1 MSSTTETVTVQLG
14 RPVNMESNRQ
24 KRLAEIAERRAAGL
38 VKRGRPAVEGSKN
51 QLVKAAR
58 NFKIQSGIELKR
70 GRPVSGDSR
79 RQQRLAELAERKA
92 SGTFKLGRP
101 KMVVES
107 IIEVA
112 VPTKAKSN
120 KKVVAE

>member
-1 MSSTTETVTVQLG
+1 MSNTTTTVQLG

-24 KRLAEIAERRAAGL
+24 KRLAEIAERRVLGL
-38 VKRGRPAVEGSKN
+38 VKRGRPAVEGSRN
-51 QLVKAAR
+51 QLVKAER

-70 GRPVSGDSR
+70 GRPVSGDSN
-79 RQQRLAELAERKA
+79 RQKRLAELAERKA

-101 KMVVES
+101 KMIVEPV
-107 IIEVA
+107 IEVT
-112 VPTKAKSN
+112 VPTKVKTT

>member
-1 MSSTTETVTVQLG
+1 MSNTTTTVQLG

-24 KRLAEIAERRAAGL
+24 KRLAEIAERRALGL
-38 VKRGRPAVEGSKN
+38 VKRGRPVVEGSRN
-51 QLVKAAR
+51 QLVKAER

-70 GRPVSGDSR
+70 GRPVSDNSR

-101 KMVVES
+101 KMIVET

>member
-1 MSSTTETVTVQLG
+1 MSSTTTTTVQLG

-24 KRLAEIAERRAAGL
+24 KRLAEIAERRELGL

-51 QLVKAAR
+51 QLVKAER

-101 KMVVES
+101 KMIVET